1 MLYPQLAKEEVQHFP
16 WHVGRS
22 AADGATGN
30 PHPVS
35 APVALS
41 FPNPLA

>member
-1 MLYPQLAKEEVQHFP
+1 MLYPQLAKEGVQHS
-16 WHVGRS
+16 WHVDRS